1 MDPVFNFNQNTVE
14 NTIIN
19 HPANRSCEKLLIKAI
34 QTGKTRRN
42 KDKDHLTES
51 FQKLIT
57 ELYDEEN
64 TTFGSGV
71 VGMAWR
77 LEWIV
82 KKKLFLGFDLHEVEG
97 ILEDVDN
104 FIYKRTIY
112 QNASDFSLADGLLG
126 DLYYL
131 VNRLDRISPEVKKI
145 PIAKCIFILIDR
157 LSTAFSAIA
166 SSNVGSSKNV
176 NDWSTDQLKF
186 ISQLFHIL
194 SFVPFLP
201 YTEYGVIQQL
211 IDKMSNFIKYLF
223 IESLDMHSDQISQER
238 YIDLLMLS
246 ACYHNVGKK
255 LKIGRWE
262 KRGKQYTAH
271 YISLINFDKVFSPA
285 YAEKF
290 LRVYGLIVSSGVAI
304 EINAKILIEKLWTEY
319 LSSNQIRNDLL
330 EVIMGGNAKPGHAA
344 MISDLQLVS
353 I

>member
-1 MDPVFNFNQNTVE
+1 ME

-42 KDKDHLTES
+42 KDRDHLTES
-51 FQKLIT
+51 FQKLIA

-82 KKKLFLGFDLHEVEG
+82 KKKLFLGFDLHEVEE

-112 QNASDFSLADGLLG
+112 QNASDFSLTDGLLG

-157 LSTAFSAIA
+157 LSTAFSAIV

-176 NDWSTDQLKF
+176 NDWSSDQLKF
-186 ISQLFHIL
+186 FSQLFHIL

-223 IESLDMHSDQISQER
+223 IESLDMHPDEISQER
-238 YIDLLMLS
+238 YTDLLMLS
-246 ACYHNVGKK
+246 VCYHNVGKK
-255 LKIGRWE
+255 LKISRWE

-271 YISLINFDKVFSPA
+271 YIGLMNFDEIYSAAFS
-285 YAEKF
+285 EKF
-290 LRVYGLIVSSGVAI
+290 LRIYGLIVSSGITI
-304 EINAKILIEKLWTEY
+304 EINTKVLIEKLWIEY
-319 LSSNQIRNDLL
+319 QSNNQDRSDLL
-330 EVIMGGNAKPGHAA
+330 EAIIGGNTKPSHAA
-344 MISDLQLVS
+344 MISDLQIIS

>member
-1 MDPVFNFNQNTVE
+1 MDLVFNFNQSTVE

-19 HPANRSCEKLLIKAI
+19 RRGSRRCEKLLIQAI
-34 QTGKTRRN
+34 QMGRTRGN
-42 KDKDHLTES
+42 KYKYHLTES
-51 FQKLIT
+51 FQELIA

-64 TTFGSGV
+64 TTFGKGV
-71 VGMAWR
+71 VGMAWG

-82 KKKLFLGFDLHEVEG
+82 QKNLFPNFDLYEVEG

-104 FIYKRTIY
+104 FIYKRTVY
-112 QNASDFSLADGLLG
+112 QDTSDFSLAHGLLG

-157 LSTAFSAIA
+157 LSIAFSAIT
-166 SSNVGSSKNV
+166 SSNGSSPKNV

-186 ISQLFHIL
+186 FSQLFNIL

-223 IESLDMHSDQISQER
+223 IESLDMYPDEISQER
-238 YIDLLMLS
+238 YTDLLMLS
-246 ACYHNVGKK
+246 VCYHNVGKK
-255 LKIGRWE
+255 LKISRWE

-271 YISLINFDKVFSPA
+271 YLSLMNFDDVYSPA

-290 LRVYGLIVSSGVAI
+290 LRIYGLIVSSRIDI
-304 EINAKILIEKLWTEY
+304 EIDTKILIEKLWIEY
-319 LSSNQIRNDLL
+319 LSNNQDRNDLL
-330 EVIMGGNAKPGHAA
+330 EAIIGGNTKPSHAA

-353 I
+353 M